1 MLIVR
6 LGLLPAA
13 ALSHDIA
20 SDSPRRFAIAIG
32 GESIADLRLSLCLL
46 STFYVWRAY
55 SDQSPADVAW
65 RGDYIDP
72 EPSTE
77 FLGQDVP
84 TGTAMDARGG
94 MWRERDGGAKETPGM
109 RFDKKRVA
117 TLGAALLLACG
128 AYLVGVSLGPPREG
142 PVSFAARAADHRSP
156 NGAAPRASADP
167 LAAESVELSAAEV
180 EQFKVQPA
188 RERVFTIQ
196 RDAVGTIDFNQEMSV
211 AVFPPV
217 PGKIITLFARAG
229 DDVDRGTPLYTI
241 DSPDLVQAGQSLI
254 ATAGVLNLTTRVL
267 ERAKQLYAVQGV
279 AQKELDQAVSDQQA
293 AEGAFRA
300 ARDAIRIFG
309 KTDADMDGIV
319 ANRKIDPVLVVR
331 SPITG
336 RVTARNAA
344 PGLLAQ
350 PGTAPAPYTLSDI
363 STMWMLANVAET
375 DFQFLRLGAAVDVT
389 VKAYPARLFRG
400 AIVNIGAAVDP
411 TTHRVVVRSEVSDRK
426 HELRPGMFATFVI
439 RTGKAVRSPAVPLN
453 GVVRE
458 SDGTMTVWV
467 TTDRRRLVKRTVTVG
482 LEQEGFD
489 QILEG
494 LKPGEQVATDRALFL
509 DNALTEASR

>member
-94 MWRERDGGAKETPGM
+94 MWRERDGGAKETTGM
-109 RFDKKRVA
+109 RFDKNRVA

-142 PVSFAARAADHRSP
+142 PGSFAARAADHRSP